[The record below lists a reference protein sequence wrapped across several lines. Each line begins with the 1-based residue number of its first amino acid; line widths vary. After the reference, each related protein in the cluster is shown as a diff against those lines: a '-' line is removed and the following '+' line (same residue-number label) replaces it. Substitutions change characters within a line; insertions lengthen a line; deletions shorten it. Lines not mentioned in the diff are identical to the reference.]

1 MRRMDAG
8 EMRESSARCIALTQE
23 HRGHGMSTA
32 AYYLARVLVS
42 EGLRV
47 LLIDLTGRRTRL
59 QGLVAR
65 GPAKNLGVWMPPI
78 PRPAELQKLLAQARE
93 QTRGRVDVLLLD
105 VDQALLEH
113 AGGLACGIDYV
124 LTVVEP
130 TDAGQNVA
138 ERIDLRLGDDLP
150 PYGRVGVVFSRVDA
164 TTVDQLPEQT
174 AHRKL
179 RGTRLLS
186 RRLPAGGWRRI
197 LAQGRRAIVAARHV
211 SLCAAAPRTHARAPR
226 AALSWRRC
234 HGKPSTNRPERRS
247 TTIATPARRNS
258 HGKEPMPPG
267 INSPYLT
274 RGEQVEK
281 RLCRTDLRCG

>member
-1 MRRMDAG
+1 MDAG

-113 AGGLACGIDYV
+113 AGGLACGIDYA

-179 RGTRLLS
+179 PVLGYYPADYLLA
-186 RRLPAGGWRRI
+186 AGDEY
-197 LAQGRRAIVAARHV
+197 
-211 SLCAAAPRTHARAPR
+211 SLK
-226 AALSWRRC
+226 
-234 HGKPSTNRPERRS
+234 G
-247 TTIATPARRNS
+247 
-258 HGKEPMPPG
+258 
-267 INSPYLT
+267 
-274 RGEQVEK
+274 GEQSWPHDTYLYALL
-281 RLCRTDLRCG
+281 RLGRTLVRLVPLYRGGAAIASHPPVGQNGAQLDSRPSA